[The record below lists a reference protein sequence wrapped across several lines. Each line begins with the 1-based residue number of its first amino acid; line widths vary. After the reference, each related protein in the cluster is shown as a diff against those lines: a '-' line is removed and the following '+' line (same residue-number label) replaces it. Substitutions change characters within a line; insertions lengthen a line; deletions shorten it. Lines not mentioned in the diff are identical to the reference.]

1 MKKWLL
7 LISLYFYCFLLSGQT
22 TGINNNWLLG
32 YGSYWGHPWGHT
44 LIDFSSGTPVYTYDS
59 LEMDINRTSANISD
73 TNGNLLFYTNG
84 YYIADATGDTMQNGN
99 NISPTGFYNLNPK
112 GLTAPQACLI
122 LPKSNSNN
130 LFYLFHN
137 TFDNSPSYT
146 RSLNFYCSIIDMNLN
161 NGKGAVVSKNN
172 ALVQDIMIPGN
183 ITACKHANG
192 RDWWVIVQKDNS
204 NLFYKFLILPTTIL
218 GPYTQAIG
226 TPRSTIG
233 GMSVFSPDGTKYA
246 IAHAEYLS
254 TGRLDIFD
262 FDRCNGFLSNSIHIT
277 LPQSTGLFGGTAFSS
292 NSNFLYVSNINEVY
306 QYDMSAPNIAASQLT
321 VAVWDSFYS
330 PSPPFATLFDGMQ
343 LAPDGKIYIQ
353 TGNGTLHLHVI
364 NYPDSL
370 GAACD
375 LVQHGIQIQKYYGNG
390 IPNHPN
396 YFLGCDTTLGCGCLT
411 GIDDAIPIKITVSAS
426 PNPTYGQSTLQFPA
440 QKTSGALTVYNL
452 LGKIV
457 FEDYIAPWS
466 QFKKID
472 INTLPNGIYLCKLK
486 WSSGEISVKVIKE

>member
-7 LISLYFYCFLLSGQT
+7 LTSLNFYCFFLSGQT

-44 LIDFSSGTPVYTYDS
+44 LIDFSNGTPSFSYDS
-59 LEMDINRTSANISD
+59 LEMDIYRTSANISD

-84 YYIADATGDTMQNGN
+84 YYIADVTGDTMQNGN
-99 NISPTGFYNLNPK
+99 NISPTGYYSIFSK
-112 GLTAPQACLI
+112 GLIAQQACLI
-122 LPKSNSNN
+122 LPLPNGNN
-130 LFYLFHN
+130 KYHIFHN
-137 TFDNSPSYT
+137 TIDNGPSYD
-146 RSLNFYCSIIDMNLN
+146 RSLNFYNSIIDMNLN
-161 NGKGAVVSKNN
+161 GGKGAVTTKNN
-172 ALVQDIMIPGN
+172 ILVQDTMIAGS
-183 ITACKHANG
+183 IAACKHANG
-192 RDWWVIVQKDNS
+192 RDWWILLMKANS
-204 NLFYKFLILPTTIL
+204 NLFYKYLLLPNLLL
-218 GPYTQAIG
+218 GPFTQNIG
-226 TPRSTIG
+226 VNRSQIFG
-233 GMSVFSPDGTKYA
+233 ASVFSPDGKKLA
-246 IAHAEYLS
+246 VGHSEYQS
-254 TGRLDIFD
+254 VGGLDIFD
-262 FDRCNGFLSNSIHIT
+262 FNRCTGMLSNDIHIT
-277 LPQSTGLFGGTAFSS
+277 LPQTTSYPGGTAFSP
-292 NSNFLYVSNINEVY
+292 NSRFLYMSNIKEVY
-306 QYDMSAPNIAASQLT
+306 QYDLTTANIAASQLT

-426 PNPTYGQSTLQFPA
+426 PNPTNGISTLQFPV
-440 QKTSGALTVYNL
+440 QKTSGTLIVYNL

>member
-7 LISLYFYCFLLSGQT
+7 LISLYLYCFLLSGQN

-44 LIDFSSGTPVYTYDS
+44 LIDFSNGTPSFSYDS
-59 LEMDINRTSANISD
+59 LEMDIYIASANISD
-73 TNGNLLFYTNG
+73 INGNLLFYTNG

-99 NISPTGFYNLNPK
+99 NISPTGYYNIFSK
-112 GLTAPQACLI
+112 GLIVSQACLI
-122 LPKSNSNN
+122 LPRPNN
-130 LFYLFHN
+130 NDTYYFFHN
-137 TFDNSPSYT
+137 TIDNAPSYN
-146 RSLNFYCSIIDMNLN
+146 RSLNFYYSIIDMNLN
-161 NGKGAVVSKNN
+161 GGKGGVINKNSI
-172 ALVQDIMIPGN
+172 LIQDTLIAGN

-192 RDWWVIVQKDNS
+192 RDWWIIFMKANS
-204 NLFYKFLILPTTIL
+204 NLFYKYLLLPNALL
-218 GPYTQAIG
+218 GPYTQNIG
-226 TPRSTIG
+226 SIRSQTFG
-233 GMSVFSPDGTKYA
+233 ASVFSPDGRKLA
-246 IAHAEYLS
+246 VAHSEYQS
-254 TGRLDIFD
+254 TGGIDIFD
-262 FDRCNGFLSNSIHIT
+262 FNRCTGMLSNDVHIT
-277 LPQSTGLFGGTAFSS
+277 IPQATNHYGGASFSP
-292 NSNFLYVSNINEVY
+292 NNRFLYMSNIKDVY
-306 QYDMSAPNIAASQLT
+306 QYDLNSSNISSSQTT

-330 PSPPFATLFDGMQ
+330 PQPPFAAYFTGMQ

-353 TGNGTLHLHVI
+353 TGNSTFHLHVI

-370 GAACD
+370 GTTCD
-375 LVQHGIQIQKYYGNG
+375 LVQHGIQLQKYYNNG